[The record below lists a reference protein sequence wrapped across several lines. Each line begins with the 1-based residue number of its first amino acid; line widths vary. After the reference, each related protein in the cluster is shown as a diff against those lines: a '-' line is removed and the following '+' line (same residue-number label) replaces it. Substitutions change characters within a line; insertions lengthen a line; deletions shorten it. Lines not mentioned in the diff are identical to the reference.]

1 VELSG
6 LASEDGKAL
15 AAQYCGSC
23 HVLPDPSILDQ
34 TTWVTKVFPRMRKL
48 IGLDQVP
55 DAELAQ
61 HDLRSFY
68 PTHPTMTEDE
78 WFTVA
83 SYYIDN
89 APKALSPAPR
99 QPLVMDTVRWKAEEA
114 TITVPTPL
122 TTLCRFDSVRSMLLT
137 SDGMQAR
144 FTISAV
150 DGTQIV
156 SVPLVGPASWAVPT
170 STGWLVTDMG
180 KLLPHDSAVGAL
192 WQVSWNEQGR
202 TASARKLLDT
212 LRRPTHVSVG
222 DVDGDKRDD
231 YVVCEYGNMYGR
243 FGYYSI
249 LANGRVGYT
258 NLNPLPGAIRS
269 MIRDINGDGKLDIV
283 VLMAQ
288 AREGIYAYINRGKGK
303 FEMTT
308 LLAFHPAFGSSSFDL
323 VDTDADGDLDL
334 VVTSG
339 DNGDYEFPPL
349 KPYHGVYIFANDG
362 NLVFTQQTFLPQNG
376 AYGAM
381 VRDFDRDG
389 DLDILSIAY
398 FADFSKD
405 ASEAIIY
412 WQRDDDGSYHPF
424 TVQGADKGRWM
435 VYDVADVDADGDL
448 DVVLGNVSMGP
459 GTTSASLR
467 DRWMNE
473 GRSYML
479 LRNTSR

>member
-1 VELSG
+1 
-6 LASEDGKAL
+6 
-15 AAQYCGSC
+15 
-23 HVLPDPSILDQ
+23 
-34 TTWVTKVFPRMRKL
+34 
-48 IGLDQVP
+48 
-55 DAELAQ
+55 
-61 HDLRSFY
+61 
-68 PTHPTMTEDE
+68 
-78 WFTVA
+78 
-83 SYYIDN
+83 
-89 APKALSPAPR
+89 
-99 QPLVMDTVRWKAEEA
+99 
-114 TITVPTPL
+114 
-122 TTLCRFDSVRSMLLT
+122 
-137 SDGMQAR
+137 
-144 FTISAV
+144 
-150 DGTQIV
+150 
-156 SVPLVGPASWAVPT
+156 
-170 STGWLVTDMG
+170 
-180 KLLPHDSAVGAL
+180 
-192 WQVSWNEQGR
+192 
-202 TASARKLLDT
+202 
-212 LRRPTHVSVG
+212 
-222 DVDGDKRDD
+222 
-231 YVVCEYGNMYGR
+231 
-243 FGYYSI
+243 
-249 LANGRVGYT
+249 
-258 NLNPLPGAIRS
+258 